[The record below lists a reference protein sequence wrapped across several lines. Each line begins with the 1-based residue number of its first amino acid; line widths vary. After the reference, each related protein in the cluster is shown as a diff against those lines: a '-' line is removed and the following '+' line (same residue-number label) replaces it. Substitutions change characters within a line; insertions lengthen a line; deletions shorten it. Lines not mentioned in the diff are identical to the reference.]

1 MSASRDTSAM
11 IFSNAT
17 SVAAPTRGDCNRRLT
32 VPCET
37 AAKIDY
43 DTHARANEHLLERRD
58 SFDTRRRRVHSFAK
72 PPAQDHQTET
82 LDDEEQRQWALDGST
97 KHLQERQCCGE
108 NSGPRKKRQRL
119 LHNQPL
125 RRLDLALDHSTLEPT
140 TRLDSKS
147 ITTSDEAL
155 IAMTNCVVGS
165 SISLPLS
172 MPTFWDMRS
181 TVAT

>member
-1 MSASRDTSAM
+1 M

-82 LDDEEQRQWALDGST
+82 LDDDEQRQWALDGST
-97 KHLQERQCCGE
+97 KHLQQRQLLW
-108 NSGPRKKRQRL
+108 RQL
-119 LHNQPL
+119 WSSQK
-125 RRLDLALDHSTLEPT
+125 AT
-140 TRLDSKS
+140 T
-147 ITTSDEAL
+147 
-155 IAMTNCVVGS
+155 IAS
-165 SISLPLS
+165 RPAS
-172 MPTFWDMRS
+172 
-181 TVAT
+181 ATPGICARP